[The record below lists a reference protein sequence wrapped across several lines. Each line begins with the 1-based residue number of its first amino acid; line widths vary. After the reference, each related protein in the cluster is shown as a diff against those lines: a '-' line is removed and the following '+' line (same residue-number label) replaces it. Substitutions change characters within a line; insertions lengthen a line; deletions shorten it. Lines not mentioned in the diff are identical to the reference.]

1 MIGERRERSRTIEAE
16 AVLVYCNIDPLLP
29 SKLRMLV
36 KGGGSSP
43 GRKHTHSPNS
53 AVLSLYGASVKVPI
67 GLNPTCVYCVNKL
80 VPTVKPKNP

>member
-1 MIGERRERSRTIEAE
+1 MENPVGKKMTFGLSVCTEIFIIGERRERSRTIEAE

-43 GRKHTHSPNS
+43 GNTHT
-53 AVLSLYGASVKVPI
+53 VPI
-67 GLNPTCVYCVNKL
+67 QLCSHFMGHL
-80 VPTVKPKNP
+80 